1 MQITIRIEEDQV
13 GSGEDH
19 VIIADAQDKEADR
32 SSSLARTS
40 LLDILYSYYVSSS
53 DASKG

>member
-19 VIIADAQDKEADR
+19 VIIADAQVKEADR